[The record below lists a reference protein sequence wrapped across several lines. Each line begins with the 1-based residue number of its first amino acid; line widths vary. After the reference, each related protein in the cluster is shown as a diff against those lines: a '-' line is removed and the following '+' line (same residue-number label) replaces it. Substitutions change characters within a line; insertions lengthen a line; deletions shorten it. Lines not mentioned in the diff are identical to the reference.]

1 MKSVLG
7 MSAAVAVCACLV
19 SAVPAAAEDKD
30 CPDVE
35 PVLAGTV
42 KGTMTTAGFIV
53 GARWGEGTLTLNDG
67 TTHDFNA
74 SGAKLLETGVAEVQ
88 FTGNV
93 YNLDK
98 LEDFPG
104 DYAAISQG
112 LTLIEGLTGSAVLTN
127 DNCVYIEV
135 DAESQGVRLS
145 APAPG
150 GVLIEFEE

>member
-1 MKSVLG
+1 MKSVIG
-7 MSAAVAVCACLV
+7 MSAAVAVGACLV
-19 SAVPAAAEDKD
+19 SAGPSVAQEKD

-53 GARWGEGTLTLNDG
+53 GARWGGGTLTLNDG
-67 TTHDFNA
+67 TVRDFNA

-93 YNLDK
+93 YNLEK

-112 LTLIEGLTGSAVLTN
+112 LTLIEGITGSAVLTN
-127 DNCVYIEV
+127 ENCVYIEV
-135 DAESQGVRLS
+135 DAESQGVRLG

>member
-1 MKSVLG
+1 MTSLLRSLAVL
-7 MSAAVAVCACLV
+7 AAVIALV
-19 SAVPAAAEDKD
+19 SAGPSIAEDRN

-42 KGTMTTAGFIV
+42 KGTMSTAGFIV
-53 GARWGEGTLTLNDG
+53 GIRWGEGTLILNDG
-67 TTHDFNA
+67 TTRDFNA

-104 DYAAISQG
+104 DYSAVGQS

-127 DNCVYIEV
+127 KNCVYIEV

-150 GVLIEFEE
+150 GVLIEFAE

>member
-1 MKSVLG
+1 MKSVIG
-7 MSAAVAVCACLV
+7 MSTAMAVGACLV
-19 SAVPAAAEDKD
+19 SAGPSVAQEKD

-53 GARWGEGTLTLNDG
+53 GARWGEGTLILNDG
-67 TTHDFNA
+67 TVRDFNA
-74 SGAKLLETGVAEVQ
+74 SGAKLLEIGVAEVQ

-93 YNLDK
+93 YNLEK
-98 LEDFPG
+98 LENFPG

-112 LTLIEGLTGSAVLTN
+112 LTLIEGITGSAVLTN
-127 DNCVYIEV
+127 ENCVYIEV